1 MDNSVPH
8 PVVRSGAAVGQDS
21 DAHEED
27 AVSSQVK
34 GHPLVSPNA
43 DDSQIMNA
51 VGSGDEEDGLLAN
64 EISIH
69 LRCMVDAQMS
79 DVNRG
84 PGASG
89 CGERIVCLLRARQ
102 V

>member
-51 VGSGDEEDGLLAN
+51 VRSDAWWVWDCWREASRSSLSSDMGFAVWMDHVTRMMVYWRTRSA
-64 EISIH
+64 SI
-69 LRCMVDAQMS
+69 CA
-79 DVNRG
+79 
-84 PGASG
+84 AW
-89 CGERIVCLLRARQ
+89 
-102 V
+102 